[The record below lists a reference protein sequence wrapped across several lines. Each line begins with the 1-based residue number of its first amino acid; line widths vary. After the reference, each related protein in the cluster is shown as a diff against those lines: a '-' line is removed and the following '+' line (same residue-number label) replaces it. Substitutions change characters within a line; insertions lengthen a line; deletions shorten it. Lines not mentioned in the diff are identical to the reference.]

1 MNLKSKA
8 AGRNPAVS
16 EHIDVSTSTIC
27 SSKSLQDYSTLSSP
41 YFLCAMIGGAAC

>member
-16 EHIDVSTSTIC
+16 EHTDASASINCD
-27 SSKSLQDYSTLSSP
+27 DYSTLSSP
-41 YFLCAMIGGAAC
+41 VFLCETIQGAAC